1 MIIQSNLSKKQMI
14 YEDDELLFEEGDTND
29 ACVTPEEYTTKNTVL
44 KVAMHVLIPYSHISH
59 IAFVLLYRMFDDKKS
74 PYFFRPWTEEDVALK
89 LFASYESFPTIR
101 LVLETLIQYKF
112 LKKERVR
119 DKNLYSLRLHDFS
132 INYID
137 AFKKL
142 LAQLKTFI
150 TFDWKKTIDRELIK
164 RTTKIDLPDSV
175 KNKIASGVNVNS
187 ENFKNL
193 RMNTHVEHSGNF
205 YVPVVKATRYN
216 DEDGPLTYCC
226 ENCSCVRIDQ
236 LYPTP
241 QQCKVCHLD
250 LGELQEKNETIQK
263 EIELLEDL
271 IDELENM
278 KECKTFPI
286 RHLYFTDD
294 TRTQYYQEF
303 EKHFTEKDEEIL
315 LTPQNPERIPPSSSS
330 QISSVHSPS
339 MCKYSIYWDL
349 NKLSNSEWDDL

>member
-1 MIIQSNLSKKQMI
+1 MSDEEDE
-14 YEDDELLFEEGDTND
+14 EDDFEFLEECDTND
-29 ACVTPEEYTTKNTVL
+29 DTCVTQEENTTKNTVL

-89 LFASYESFPTIR
+89 LFASFESFPTIR
-101 LVLETLIQYKF
+101 LVLEILIQYKF
-112 LKKERVR
+112 LKKECVR

-150 TFDWKKTIDRELIK
+150 TFDWKKTTDRELIK

-175 KNKIASGVNVNS
+175 KNKFASGANYVNVNS
-187 ENFKNL
+187 KYFKNL

-205 YVPVVKATRYN
+205 YVPVVKATRYD
-216 DEDGPLTYCC
+216 DEDGPLIYCC
-226 ENCSCVRIDQ
+226 ENCSCDRIDQ

-250 LGELQEKNETIQK
+250 LGKLQEKNETIQK
-263 EIELLEDL
+263 EIEFLYDL
-271 IDELENM
+271 IDELETM
-278 KECKTFPI
+278 KECTTFPI

-294 TRTQYYQEF
+294 TRTQFYQEF
-303 EKHFTEKDEEIL
+303 EEHFTSDKDEEIL
-315 LTPQNPERIPPSSSS
+315 LTPQNPARIPPSSSS

-339 MCKYSIYWDL
+339 MSKYSMYWDL
-349 NKLSNSEWDDL
+349 NPLSDREWEDL